1 MPPAS
6 KPLTNQDAQRIIA
19 ILDELKE
26 KLTFLSVVTPQVLGG
41 LQSEEGQACQELLG
55 NDLVRQFA
63 EQIRLEELY
72 MVASSGVEGGGFAH
86 SGAEDTEEVR
96 EDVRALQ
103 KNTVELCRK
112 MRAVD
117 RIVPELRNF
126 QETRPAAVI
135 QFLKTLADMQDLTLK
150 RLTTTVEEERS
161 RQELLDYYRI
171 REEEATKKRQQLD
184 RDLNQIRKECERA
197 QSQRNDIL
205 LKLKADLFEVKDRKT
220 ERMNQLQARY
230 EQRMRDAQETFNA
243 KRDELT
249 KRINQLKESNK
260 KLRQNS
266 QEEEIGK
273 KKTAKRY
280 EKEVDDVIQMYD
292 REVKE
297 LASHKSEHDD
307 LFKKDSRRLDDL
319 KERFQKVE
327 QEKQCIEAEEAIS
340 EARRKKMEDELERR
354 NFSSSLV
361 QAFWRGIM
369 QRQEFVQMKKAKKKK
384 GGAKKGKKGK

>member
-1 MPPAS
+1 
-6 KPLTNQDAQRIIA
+6 
-19 ILDELKE
+19 
-26 KLTFLSVVTPQVLGG
+26 
-41 LQSEEGQACQELLG
+41 
-55 NDLVRQFA
+55 
-63 EQIRLEELY
+63 
-72 MVASSGVEGGGFAH
+72 
-86 SGAEDTEEVR
+86 
-96 EDVRALQ
+96 
-103 KNTVELCRK
+103 
-112 MRAVD
+112 
-117 RIVPELRNF
+117 
-126 QETRPAAVI
+126 
-135 QFLKTLADMQDLTLK
+135 
-150 RLTTTVEEERS
+150 
-161 RQELLDYYRI
+161 
-171 REEEATKKRQQLD
+171 
-184 RDLNQIRKECERA
+184 
-197 QSQRNDIL
+197 
-205 LKLKADLFEVKDRKT
+205 
-220 ERMNQLQARY
+220 MNQLQARY

-297 LASHKSEHDD
+297 LAGHKSEHDD

-354 NFSSSLV
+354 NF
-361 QAFWRGIM
+361 
-369 QRQEFVQMKKAKKKK
+369 
-384 GGAKKGKKGK
+384 

>member
-1 MPPAS
+1 MPPNS
-6 KPLTNQDAQRIIA
+6 KPLTNVDAQRIIA

-26 KLTFLSVVTPQVLGG
+26 KLTFLSVVTPQVLSG
-41 LQSEEGQACQELLG
+41 LQSEEGQACCELLG
-55 NDLVRQFA
+55 SDLVRQFA

-72 MVASSGVEGGGFAH
+72 MVASSGVEGGFAH
-86 SGAEDTEEVR
+86 AQAEDNEEVR

-135 QFLKTLADMQDLTLK
+135 QFLKTLADMQELTLK

-171 REEEATKKRQQLD
+171 REEEATKKKQQLD

-230 EQRMRDAQETFNA
+230 EQRMRDAQESFNA

-266 QEEEIGK
+266 QEEETVK

-280 EKEVDDVIQMYD
+280 EKEVDDVIQQYD
-292 REVKE
+292 KEVKE
-297 LASHKSEHDD
+297 LAGHLSEHED
-307 LFKKDSRRLDDL
+307 LFKKDRRRLGDL
-319 KERFQKVE
+319 KERFEKVDAE
-327 QEKQCIEAEEAIS
+327 RSCIEAEEAIT
-340 EARRKKMEDELERR
+340 EARRKKLNDEMDRR
-354 NFSSSLV
+354 NQSSALV

-369 QRQEFVQMKKAKKKK
+369 QRQEYVQMKKNKKKK
-384 GGAKKGKKGK
+384 GGKKGGKKGKK

>member
-1 MPPAS
+1 
-6 KPLTNQDAQRIIA
+6 
-19 ILDELKE
+19 
-26 KLTFLSVVTPQVLGG
+26 
-41 LQSEEGQACQELLG
+41 
-55 NDLVRQFA
+55 
-63 EQIRLEELY
+63 LEELY

-86 SGAEDTEEVR
+86 SGAEDTEDVR

-280 EKEVDDVIQMYD
+280 EKEVDDVIQQYD
-292 REVKE
+292 REVKD

-307 LFKKDSRRLDDL
+307 LFKKDSRRLNDL
-319 KERFQKVE
+319 KERFEKVE
-327 QEKQCIEAEEAIS
+327 QEKLCIEAEEAIA
-340 EARRKKMEDELERR
+340 EARRKKMEDEQERR
-354 NFSSSLV
+354 NYSSSLV